1 MPYAAGVAN
10 DPQGLPGEPERTG
23 GVAAASVARG
33 ATVST
38 CSYCSGVGWKYI
50 VRRVALRSVA
60 SSSGPVRS
68 LARRSCLDC
77 SGTGRMT
84 AS

>member
-1 MPYAAGVAN
+1 MPHAAGVAN
-10 DPQGLPGEPERTG
+10 DSQGLPGEPERTG
-23 GVAAASVARG
+23 GVAAPSVVRVASA
-33 ATVST
+33 ST
-38 CSYCSGVGWKYI
+38 CSYCSGVGWKYVI
-50 VRRVALRSVA
+50 RRVALRSVA
-60 SSSGPVRS
+60 QSSGPVRS